1 MKLSRELSELLHELL
16 QLPQWVA
23 YRIVAN
29 ERKGKPDKLPLN
41 PRDGTN
47 AKANDAS
54 TWGTYDEAVRYAS
67 EHGLVGDLGGIGF
80 EFNNDGYA
88 GIDLDDVVLSEGT
101 LKSFA
106 DEVVRL
112 MDSYTEYSPSGK
124 GLHILFKLNV
134 PLLEFGSRRR
144 NDELGIEIYDTGR
157 YFTITGNVYG
167 ELKPL
172 SERTETVRKIY
183 DKYLSR
189 ARMIMRIKAF
199 YVCLRAIEKLSLV
212 YLRMISCWILC
223 LVPSMERK
231 FTPCLTVIY
240 QAMEMTRAGLI

>member
-1 MKLSRELSELLHELL
+1 MLKLSRELSELLHDLL

-23 YRIVAN
+23 YQIVAN

-41 PRDGTN
+41 PRDGTK

-80 EFNNDGYA
+80 EFANGYA

-101 LKSFA
+101 LKPFA
-106 DEVVRL
+106 EDIVRL

-124 GLHILFKLNV
+124 GLHILFNLNV
-134 PLLEFGSRRR
+134 PLSFFCSRRR
-144 NDELGIEIYDTGR
+144 NDELGIEIYDSGR

-167 ELKPL
+167 ELLPL
-172 SERTETVRKIY
+172 SERTEIVRKIY
-183 DKYLSR
+183 DKYLSST
-189 ARMIMRIKAF
+189 RM
-199 YVCLRAIEKLSLV
+199 
-212 YLRMISCWILC
+212 RM
-223 LVPSMERK
+223 
-231 FTPCLTVIY
+231 
-240 QAMEMTRAGLI
+240 